1 MLRLYRQHR
10 CGCVTN
16 ILDLCEIAANTES
29 GHVRLDNSISLFVL
43 LSVFVY
49 LLRLEKK
56 SRFDDMCVICFRF
69 FAAATNGTFVFH
81 NPKNVSNQKQKQ
93 KQKKKLQKV
102 TLLLLSSER
111 MGVKGVP
118 LDKHSTM
125 KWDEKRKK
133 KKF

>member
-1 MLRLYRQHR
+1 MFRSVVNISHQNCNNTFARLYRQQR

-69 FAAATNGTFVFH
+69 FCCCCYQLYIRVSQPQKCVE
-81 NPKNVSNQKQKQ
+81 PKAKAKI
-93 KQKKKLQKV
+93 KKNC
-102 TLLLLSSER
+102 
-111 MGVKGVP
+111 
-118 LDKHSTM
+118 
-125 KWDEKRKK
+125 KK
-133 KKF
+133 SLCCFCQANEWG